1 MTKTELQAEMFRR
14 GLTCNPKIRT
24 ILSEDNARIK
34 AEQGPSGTPKGM
46 SSMTLMELRGE
57 AEMLGIELGAKETRG
72 SLMLKIRDTTAPE
85 TTVMTLGRFK
95 GTAYKDVPE
104 NYAQWASREAEENG
118 DNMHPD
124 LRRFVNWW
132 RAAKKTDKMAPKKL
146 DMYDPEKNAV
156 VPPPPVS
163 ETGSSAA
170 WSVVTPSRGYS
181 SKPVLPGV
189 QATAKEHTTSDR
201 GGGPIS
207 HGTGRPRRHPGGDHG
222 AGDQTGPPA
231 GRPWRQQLRSDG
243 TGGEVDDATGNTKV
257 QF

>member
-1 MTKTELQAEMFRR
+1 MASPTKTVSQMTKTELQAEMFRR

-156 VPPPPVS
+156 VPPPPG
-163 ETGSSAA
+163 ELG
-170 WSVVTPSRGYS
+170 SVVSGHSAGPSRMEQDV
-181 SKPVLPGV
+181 PDDILEEITALETRLALLRDVHGV
-189 QATAKEHTTSDR
+189 
-201 GGGPIS
+201 
-207 HGTGRPRRHPGGDHG
+207 
-222 AGDQTGPPA
+222 
-231 GRPWRQQLRSDG
+231 
-243 TGGEVDDATGNTKV
+243 NN
-257 QF
+257 